1 MKLFK
6 NTPIKVHII
15 SNRQLSTTSAIG
27 INTIIT
33 TSAAVA
39 APTSTT
45 TLLLLLP
52 QQRLLLHTTFN
63 TTTVTFATAT
73 TFATCFFLSL
83 AKKHKLSWSIVTQ
96 PLSKHYLRRKI
107 WFPPSK
113 SLNRYATC
121 LKILFKVNWG
131 IALCFQISESWG
143 FVIIETSWL

>member
-15 SNRQLSTTSAIG
+15 SNRQLTTTSTIG

-83 AKKHKLSWSIVTQ
+83 AKKHKLSWSIVYSDT
-96 PLSKHYLRRKI
+96 L
-107 WFPPSK
+107 
-113 SLNRYATC
+113 
-121 LKILFKVNWG
+121 
-131 IALCFQISESWG
+131 
-143 FVIIETSWL
+143 